1 MADKTSDA
9 ANKSDS
15 PPKRDPSKAKI
26 ADNPPLKYPKYSFF
40 HKVKPEYWLSVV
52 AVLVVGIGAIAGN
65 YLSPSDR
72 QPQVNS
78 RASYSTPGAKGED
91 CRISGCENGRACIC
105 NDAAFD
111 WENGICNENY
121 YCEIKPD
128 NQEYC
133 EHTICPLDFH
143 CVNDASPTYCDPNN

>member
-1 MADKTSDA
+1 MADKTSDSPA
-9 ANKSDS
+9 KNDNKNDQSQ
-15 PPKRDPSKAKI
+15 PQI
-26 ADNPPLKYPKYSFF
+26 AENPPLKYPKYSFF
-40 HKVKPEYWLSVV
+40 HKVKPEYWLSVI
-52 AVLVVGIGAIAGN
+52 AVLAVGIGAIAGN

-78 RASYSTPGAKGED
+78 RASNLPSGDQTED
-91 CRISGCENGRACIC
+91 CRKNGCEQGKACVC
-105 NDAAFD
+105 SDAVFD

-133 EHTICPLDFH
+133 VHTICPVDYH
-143 CVNDASPTYCDPNN
+143 CVNDADPTYCDPND